1 LNKILIETKGLK
13 KHFTIEKG
21 KNPAVVHAV
30 DGVDLLIQNGE
41 TLGLVGE
48 SGCGKTTVGKTILR
62 LIEPTEGQIFFEG
75 VILLSLDKRELRHFR
90 INMQMVH
97 QDPFASLNPAM
108 TIKRIIG
115 RPLEIH
121 KIAKGKETE
130 ERVEALLKSVNIDPS
145 WKNRFPHEF
154 SGGQRQRIAIARALA
169 LSPKFIVLDEPTS
182 SLDVSV
188 QGQIINLLIRLQ
200 KEFQLTFLF
209 ISHNLSITRIISD
222 RVAVMYVGKLVEA
235 AKAEE
240 LFANPL
246 HPYTKAL
253 ISAIPSTDIDSKSQR
268 IILKGNVP
276 SPSNLPHG
284 CRFHPRCNK
293 KIPLCEKEEPKLL
306 RANGEHF
313 VACFLLNWS

>member
-1 LNKILIETKGLK
+1 LNRTLVEIKNLK

-21 KNPAVVHAV
+21 RDGKVVHAV
-30 DGVDLLIQNGE
+30 DGIDLSIQNGE
-41 TLGLVGE
+41 TFGLVGE

-62 LIEPTEGQIFFEG
+62 LIEPTDGKVFFEG
-75 VILLSLDKRELRHFR
+75 VDLSGLSKRELRDFR
-90 INMQMVH
+90 IKMQMVH
-97 QDPFASLNPAM
+97 QDPYASLNPAM
-108 TIKRIIG
+108 TIKKIIG
-115 RPLEIH
+115 RPIEIH
-121 KIAKGKETE
+121 EIAKSKKAE
-130 ERVEALLKSVNIDPS
+130 EKVEALLQAVNIDPG

-169 LSPKFIVLDEPTS
+169 LNPKFIVLDEPTS

-209 ISHNLSITRIISD
+209 ISHNLSITKLISD
-222 RVAVMYVGKLVEA
+222 KVGVMYVGKLVEMA
-235 AKAEE
+235 TAEE
-240 LFANPL
+240 LFKNPL

-276 SPSNLPHG
+276 SPTNLPHG

-293 KIPLCEKEEPKLL
+293 EIPVCEKEEPKLL
-306 RANGEHF
+306 KVNGEHF
-313 VACFLLNWS
+313 IACFLLN

>member
-1 LNKILIETKGLK
+1 MNQILIETKGLK
-13 KHFTIEKG
+13 KHFAIEKG
-21 KNPAVVHAV
+21 KNAAVVHAV
-30 DGVDLLIQNGE
+30 DGIDLSIQNGE
-41 TLGLVGE
+41 TFGLVGE

-121 KIAKGKETE
+121 EIAKGKEME

-169 LSPKFIVLDEPTS
+169 LDPKFIVLDEPTS

-188 QGQIINLLIRLQ
+188 QGQIINLLIKLQ
-200 KEFQLTFLF
+200 KEFRLTFLF
-209 ISHNLSITRIISD
+209 ISHNLSITKLISD
-222 RVAVMYVGKLVEA
+222 KVAVMYVGKLVET

-240 LFANPL
+240 LFTNAL

-253 ISAIPSTDIDSKSQR
+253 ISAIPSTDVDSKSQR

-276 SPSNLPHG
+276 SPTNLPTG
-284 CRFHPRCNK
+284 CRFHPRCNDK
-293 KIPLCEKEEPKLL
+293 MPVCEKEEPRLL
-306 RANGEHF
+306 RVNGEHF
-313 VACFLLNWS
+313 VACFLLN

>member
-1 LNKILIETKGLK
+1 MNKILIETKGLK

-21 KNPAVVHAV
+21 MNAAVVHAV
-30 DGVDLLIQNGE
+30 DGVDLSIQNGE

-62 LIEPTEGQIFFEG
+62 LIEPTGGQIFFEG
-75 VILLSLDKRELRHFR
+75 VSLLSLNKKELRNFR

-115 RPLEIH
+115 RPLEIQE
-121 KIAKGKETE
+121 IAQGKEIQE
-130 ERVEALLKSVNIDPS
+130 KVEALLKSVNIDPS

-169 LSPKFIVLDEPTS
+169 LNPKFIVLDEPTS

-188 QGQIINLLIRLQ
+188 QGQIINLLSRLQ

-235 AKAEE
+235 ARAEE

-253 ISAIPSTDIDSKSQR
+253 ISAIPSADIDSKKQR
-268 IILKGNVP
+268 IILKGNIP
-276 SPSNLPHG
+276 SPTNLPSG
-284 CRFHPRCNK
+284 CRFHPRCNDK
-293 KIPLCEKEEPKLL
+293 MPVCEREEPKLL
-306 RANGEHF
+306 KSNEDHS
-313 VACFLLNWS
+313 VACFLLK

>member
-1 LNKILIETKGLK
+1 MNQILIETKGLK
-13 KHFTIEKG
+13 KHFAIEKG
-21 KNPAVVHAV
+21 KNAAVVHAV
-30 DGVDLLIQNGE
+30 DGIDLSIQNGE
-41 TLGLVGE
+41 TFGLVGE

-121 KIAKGKETE
+121 EIAKGKEME

-169 LSPKFIVLDEPTS
+169 LNPKFIVLDEPTS

-188 QGQIINLLIRLQ
+188 QGQIINLLIKLQ
-200 KEFQLTFLF
+200 KEFRLTFLF
-209 ISHNLSITRIISD
+209 ISHNLSITKLISD
-222 RVAVMYVGKLVEA
+222 KVAVMYVGKLVET

-240 LFANPL
+240 LFTNAL

-253 ISAIPSTDIDSKSQR
+253 ISAIPSTDVDSKSQR

-276 SPSNLPHG
+276 SPTNLPTG
-284 CRFHPRCNK
+284 CRFHPRCNDK
-293 KIPLCEKEEPKLL
+293 MPVCEKEEPRLL
-306 RANGEHF
+306 RVNGEHF
-313 VACFLLNWS
+313 VACFLLN

>member
-1 LNKILIETKGLK
+1 LNNILIETKGLK
-13 KHFTIEKG
+13 KHFTVEKG
-21 KNPAVVHAV
+21 MNAAVVHAV

-48 SGCGKTTVGKTILR
+48 SGCGKTTVGKTVLR

-75 VILLSLDKRELRHFR
+75 VSLLSLNKKELRNFR

-115 RPLEIH
+115 RPLEIQE
-121 KIAKGKETE
+121 IAQGKEIE

-169 LSPKFIVLDEPTS
+169 LNPKFIVLDEPTS

-200 KEFQLTFLF
+200 KQFQLTFLF

-235 AKAEE
+235 ARAEE
-240 LFANPL
+240 LFVYPL

-276 SPSNLPHG
+276 SPTNLPPG
-284 CRFHPRCNK
+284 CRFHPRCNDK
-293 KIPLCEKEEPKLL
+293 MPVCEREEPKLL
-306 RANGEHF
+306 RVNGEHF
-313 VACFLLNWS
+313 VACFL

>member
-1 LNKILIETKGLK
+1 LNQILVETKGLK
-13 KHFTIEKG
+13 KHFAIEKG
-21 KNPAVVHAV
+21 KNAAVVHAV
-30 DGVDLLIQNGE
+30 DGIDLSIQNGE
-41 TLGLVGE
+41 TFGLVGE

-62 LIEPTEGQIFFEG
+62 LIEPTEGQIFFKG

-121 KIAKGKETE
+121 EIAKGKEME

-169 LSPKFIVLDEPTS
+169 LNPKFIVLDEPTS

-188 QGQIINLLIRLQ
+188 QGQIINLLIKLQ
-200 KEFQLTFLF
+200 KEFRLTFLF
-209 ISHNLSITRIISD
+209 ISHNLSITKLISD
-222 RVAVMYVGKLVEA
+222 KVAVMYVGKLVET

-240 LFANPL
+240 LFTNAL

-253 ISAIPSTDIDSKSQR
+253 ISAIPSTDVDSKSQR

-276 SPSNLPHG
+276 SPTNLPTG
-284 CRFHPRCNK
+284 CRFHPRCNDK
-293 KIPLCEKEEPKLL
+293 MPVCEKEEPRLL
-306 RANGEHF
+306 RVNGEHF
-313 VACFLLNWS
+313 VACFLLN

>member
-1 LNKILIETKGLK
+1 
-13 KHFTIEKG
+13 
-21 KNPAVVHAV
+21 V
-30 DGVDLLIQNGE
+30 DGIDLSIQNGE
-41 TLGLVGE
+41 TFGLVGE

-121 KIAKGKETE
+121 EIAKGKEME

-169 LSPKFIVLDEPTS
+169 LNPKFIVLDEPTS

-188 QGQIINLLIRLQ
+188 QGQIINLLIKLQ
-200 KEFQLTFLF
+200 KEFRLTFLF
-209 ISHNLSITRIISD
+209 ISHNLSITKLISD
-222 RVAVMYVGKLVEA
+222 KVAVMYVGKLVET

-240 LFANPL
+240 LFTNAL

-253 ISAIPSTDIDSKSQR
+253 ISAIPSTDVDSKSQR

-276 SPSNLPHG
+276 SPTNLPTG
-284 CRFHPRCNK
+284 CRFHPRCNDK
-293 KIPLCEKEEPKLL
+293 MPVCEKEEPRLL
-306 RANGEHF
+306 RVNGEHF
-313 VACFLLNWS
+313 VACFLLN